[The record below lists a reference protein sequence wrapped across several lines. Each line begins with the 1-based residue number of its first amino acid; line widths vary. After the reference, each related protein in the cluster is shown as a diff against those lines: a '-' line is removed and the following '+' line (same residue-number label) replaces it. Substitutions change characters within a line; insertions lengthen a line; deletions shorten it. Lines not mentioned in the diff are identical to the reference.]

1 MKYLFM
7 KKRLLALCIV
17 PLLAASPLSA
27 EGVKKENTQE
37 ILLDSKKELDELRH
51 EIDEIHGDLFDLI
64 RKRFEIVKRIAKIKQ
79 DNNLPIYDPLREEV
93 LFENIKKLAEKKGLD
108 PQLAKILLR
117 TILVF
122 SKKEMQEVIK
132 D

>member
-1 MKYLFM
+1 M